1 MRILAATNN
10 KNKLEEIRRIL
21 EPLGVSIVSPADL
34 GIDIEVEETGS
45 TFAENA
51 FLKAKAFY
59 GQSGLPSLADDSGLC
74 IDAMDG
80 RPGVH
85 SARYLG
91 KNAIYQQRFLAIL
104 EELKN
109 VPPPRR
115 TARFACA
122 ICCVLSEE
130 TILRC
135 EGVCEGAIGQRPVGQ
150 GGFGY
155 DPLFYVGEKSFA
167 QLNKEE
173 KDEISHRGKALR
185 AFAALLETAI

>member
-10 KNKLEEIRRIL
+10 KGKLEEIRRIL
-21 EPLGVSIVSPADL
+21 EPLGISIVCPDDL
-34 GIDIEVEETGS
+34 GLDIQVDETGT

-51 FLKAKAFY
+51 YLKAKAFY
-59 GQSGLPSLADDSGLC
+59 EQSGLPSLADDSGLC
-74 IDAMDG
+74 IDAMGG

-91 KNAIYQQRFLAIL
+91 KTAIYKQRFMAIL

-115 TARFACA
+115 TARFVCA
-122 ICCVLSEE
+122 ICCVIDEE

-135 EGVCEGAIGQRPVGQ
+135 EGICEGMIGQRPAGM

-155 DPLFYVGEKSFA
+155 DPLFYVGENSFA
-167 QLNKEE
+167 QLTQDE
-173 KDEISHRGKALR
+173 KDAISHRGKALR
-185 AFAALLETAI
+185 AFAALLEQAI